1 VLFWGVDF
9 DPARPWVRQPFD
21 SDLSWALFQDYLL
34 QPLPRRVP
42 WPGCPLSWSQ
52 AQSLAWNDGWTLRAA
67 AWDRYLD
74 AARAQTVEQV
84 VREDARTRAE
94 RQGLAGRKLQKL
106 GTLVVDRLIK
116 ILEQNPDFGSTE
128 VQIKDAI
135 RAIGIGVRVE
145 RLALGESTDKVE
157 TVPDLSGLGLDELRK
172 LREIQE
178 RVGG

>member
-1 VLFWGVDF
+1 
-9 DPARPWVRQPFD
+9 
-21 SDLSWALFQDYLL
+21 
-34 QPLPRRVP
+34 
-42 WPGCPLSWSQ
+42 
-52 AQSLAWNDGWTLRAA
+52 
-67 AWDRYLD
+67 LD